1 MHDSDDIL
9 FSYSFLVPLTVF
21 SVIVSS
27 LSLAFT
33 SWRLHQKELSDLREL
48 VAGKSEVCN
57 IRSFMSFQSWFS
69 TEILISVISTV
80 ALCMMTWIELFSGEL
95 LTEQVGLGVVKTNVH
110 IIPLLILL
118 ISIPINAALH
128 SHYTTHRS
136 PFSFAHGILS
146 SVFPARYDN
155 RVDSNNIRET

>member
-1 MHDSDDIL
+1 MKNEIEKRLIWTRISSNI
-9 FSYSFLVPLTVF
+9 FSFIVPLTVF

-33 SWRLHQKELSDLREL
+33 SWRLHQREL
-48 VAGKSEVCN
+48 NQLRCLEYFEKIESCS
-57 IRSFMSFQSWFS
+57 IRAFMSFQGWFS

-118 ISIPINAALH
+118 ISIPINALLH
-128 SHYTTHRS
+128 SHYIGDCKLQT
-136 PFSFAHGILS
+136 PFSCAHGILS
-146 SVFPARYDN
+146 SVFPAK
-155 RVDSNNIRET
+155 

>member
-1 MHDSDDIL
+1 M
-9 FSYSFLVPLTVF
+9 TVF

-33 SWRLHQKELSDLREL
+33 SWRLHQREL
-48 VAGKSEVCN
+48 NQLRCLEYFDKVESSSVRAFV
-57 IRSFMSFQSWFS
+57 SFQGWFS

-110 IIPLLILL
+110 IIANIILL
-118 ISIPINAALH
+118 SRKRVVILNNIIVTKFCNIFVTSAVLP
-128 SHYTTHRS
+128 
-136 PFSFAHGILS
+136 SFII
-146 SVFPARYDN
+146 VVIRYD
-155 RVDSNNIRET
+155 RT

>member
-1 MHDSDDIL
+1 
-9 FSYSFLVPLTVF
+9 
-21 SVIVSS
+21 
-27 LSLAFT
+27 
-33 SWRLHQKELSDLREL
+33 
-48 VAGKSEVCN
+48 
-57 IRSFMSFQSWFS
+57 MSFQGWFS

-118 ISIPINAALH
+118 ISIPINALLH
-128 SHYTTHRS
+128 SHYMSECSLQS

-146 SVFPARYDN
+146 SVFPAR
-155 RVDSNNIRET
+155 